1 MIKKVKEEAAA
12 DDILFQEINEE
23 LKQEKMRNFW
33 KKYGILA
40 TVVVIAALTFAVSF
54 ESIKAWQNK
63 KAQTWSDAYAYAY
76 NLQIQGKYDE
86 SIAAFKDIE
95 QQNGG
100 IYRDIAQMQIANILL
115 EQAKNDEA
123 LTVLTAL
130 VNNPDANASIQNMA
144 VFKLASYKLDNAP
157 REEVEA
163 LLNRLIIDNGSWVN
177 VAKEMKAM
185 LEIREGNLSQ
195 ALEIYNDILN
205 NNELSDTLKSRVQD
219 MISVLTEAQA
229 NS

>member
-76 NLQIQGKYDE
+76 NLQVQGKYDE
-86 SIAAFKDIE
+86 SIAVFKDIE

-100 IYRDIAQMQIANILL
+100 IYRDIAQMQIANVLL

-163 LLNRLIIDNGSWVN
+163 LLNRLIDDNGSWVN

-205 NNELSDTLKSRVQD
+205 NNELSDALKSRVQD

>member
-76 NLQIQGKYDE
+76 NVQIQGKYD
-86 SIAAFKDIE
+86 
-95 QQNGG
+95 
-100 IYRDIAQMQIANILL
+100 
-115 EQAKNDEA
+115 
-123 LTVLTAL
+123 
-130 VNNPDANASIQNMA
+130 
-144 VFKLASYKLDNAP
+144 
-157 REEVEA
+157 
-163 LLNRLIIDNGSWVN
+163 
-177 VAKEMKAM
+177 
-185 LEIREGNLSQ
+185 
-195 ALEIYNDILN
+195 
-205 NNELSDTLKSRVQD
+205 
-219 MISVLTEAQA
+219 
-229 NS
+229 

>member
-86 SIAAFKDIE
+86 SIAVFKDIE

-195 ALEIYNDILN
+195 ALEKYNDILN